1 MTTAS
6 HFLRAQDLT
15 SVEMLTGVHRRTM
28 AITDG
33 MMLCEVLLEKDAV
46 VPQHQHIHE
55 QVGYVVYGTIEMTIA
70 DETQLLGQGDSYAI
84 PSNVPH
90 SARAIT
96 ETVVIDVFNPPREEY
111 R

>member
-1 MTTAS
+1 MTSA
-6 HFLRAQDLT
+6 HFLHAQDLS
-15 SVEMLTGVHRRTM
+15 SVEMLKGVHRRTM

-33 MMLCEVLLEKDAV
+33 MMLCEILLESDAI
-46 VPQHQHIHE
+46 VPLHQHIHE

-70 DETQLLGQGDSYAI
+70 GETRVLGQGDSYAI

-90 SARAIT
+90 SARAIA
-96 ETVVIDVFNPPREEY
+96 ETVVIDVFNPPRDEY